1 MKGQS
6 AHNPLRFLSAMPTV
20 YLLRQSAPT
29 LQRTRSL
36 LLQAPGV
43 ELAGSSHVLA
53 DALTEIATL
62 APDIVASDLRLVD
75 SHAMRVALELGRM
88 PVRPQL
94 LLLTPTADDLQ
105 LFAALSAG
113 ANAYH
118 VDDGNGPGLVQALT
132 RLHDRRAMLSPQL
145 SRQALAAFGIE
156 RSPLATARQAPAA
169 LDASPAGRQ
178 IDQAS
183 RHLLTLLSQGL
194 LLAEIAALWTL
205 EAAEIERRVWRLVRL
220 LHVRSRELLIA

>member
-1 MKGQS
+1 
-6 AHNPLRFLSAMPTV
+6 MPTV
-20 YLLRQSAPT
+20 YLLRHNEPS

-36 LLQAPGV
+36 LLQADGV
-43 ELAGSSHVLA
+43 ELAGSSAVLS
-53 DALTEIATL
+53 DALEELATL

-75 SHAMRVALELGRM
+75 AHAMRVAHELGRL

-118 VDDGNGPGLVQALT
+118 VDDGSGAGLVEALT
-132 RLHDRRAMLSPQL
+132 RLHERRAMLSPQL
-145 SRQALAAFGIE
+145 ARQALAAFGIE
-156 RSPLATARQAPAA
+156 RSPLVMARQPAA
-169 LDASPAGRQ
+169 SQDTTPAGRQ

-183 RHLLTLLSQGL
+183 RHLLTLLAQGL
-194 LLAEIAALWTL
+194 LLSEIAALWAL
-205 EAAEIERRVWRLVRL
+205 DIAELQRRIWRQVRL

>member
-1 MKGQS
+1 M
-6 AHNPLRFLSAMPTV
+6 ATV
-20 YLLRQSAPT
+20 YLLRLSEHA

-36 LLQAPGV
+36 LLRAAGV
-43 ELAGSSHVLA
+43 ELAGSCSHLT
-53 DALTEIATL
+53 DALTEIAKL

-75 SHAMRVALELGRM
+75 SHAMRVAHELGRL

-94 LLLTPTADDLQ
+94 LLLAPTADDLQ

-118 VDDGNGPGLVQALT
+118 VDDGSGTGLVEALA

-145 SRQALAAFGIE
+145 ARQALAAFGME
-156 RSPLATARQAPAA
+156 RSPLTIARQAAAA
-169 LDASPAGRQ
+169 LDATPAGRQ

-183 RHLLTLLSQGL
+183 RHLLTLLAQGL
-194 LLAEIAALWTL
+194 LLAEIATLWTQ
-205 EAAEIERRVWRLVRL
+205 EIAEIERRVWRMVRL

>member
-1 MKGQS
+1 
-6 AHNPLRFLSAMPTV
+6 MPTV
-20 YLLRQSAPT
+20 YLLRLGEPT

-36 LLQAPGV
+36 LLQAHGV
-43 ELAGSSHVLA
+43 ELAGSSQVLV
-53 DALTEIATL
+53 DALAELPAR
-62 APDIVASDLRLVD
+62 APDIVACDLRLAD
-75 SHAMRVALELGRM
+75 SHAMRVAHELGRL

-118 VDDGNGPGLVQALT
+118 VDNGSGGGLVDAVA
-132 RLHDRRAMLSPQL
+132 RLHDRRATLSPQL
-145 SRQALAAFGIE
+145 ARQALAAFGME
-156 RSPLATARQAPAA
+156 RSPLAVARLAAAP

-183 RHLLTLLSQGL
+183 RHLLTLLAQGL
-194 LLAEIAALWTL
+194 LLAEVAALWAL
-205 EAAEIERRVWRLVRL
+205 EVAEIERRIWRLVRL
-220 LHVRSRELLIA
+220 LHVRSRELLLA

>member
-1 MKGQS
+1 
-6 AHNPLRFLSAMPTV
+6 MPAV
-20 YLLRQSAPT
+20 YLLRLNEPS
-29 LQRTRSL
+29 LHRTRAQL
-36 LLQAPGV
+36 LRADGV
-43 ELAGSSHVLA
+43 ELAGSSAVLA
-53 DALTEIATL
+53 DALEELAAI

-75 SHAMRVALELGRM
+75 SHAMRVAHELGRL

-94 LLLTPTADDLQ
+94 LLLAPTADDLQ

-118 VDDGNGPGLVQALT
+118 VDDGSGAGLVEALV
-132 RLHDRRAMLSPQL
+132 RLHDRRAMLSPQIA
-145 SRQALAAFGIE
+145 RQALAAFGIE
-156 RSPLATARQAPAA
+156 RSPLAIARQASAA

-183 RHLLTLLSQGL
+183 RHLLTLLAQGL
-194 LLAEIAALWTL
+194 LLAEIATLWTL
-205 EAAEIERRVWRLVRL
+205 EAAEIERRIWRLVRL

>member
-1 MKGQS
+1 M
-6 AHNPLRFLSAMPTV
+6 FTV
-20 YLLRQSAPT
+20 YLLRLSEPT

-36 LLQAPGV
+36 LLRADGV
-43 ELAGSSHVLA
+43 ELAGSNSVLG
-53 DALTEIATL
+53 DALGELAAL
-62 APDIVASDLRLVD
+62 APDIVACDLRLTD
-75 SHAMRVALELGRM
+75 SHAMRVAHELGRL

-118 VDDGNGPGLVQALT
+118 VDDGSGTGLVEALT

-145 SRQALAAFGIE
+145 ARQALAAFGIE
-156 RSPLATARQAPAA
+156 RSPLALARQAAAA
-169 LDASPAGRQ
+169 LDATPAGRQ
-178 IDQAS
+178 IDQS
-183 RHLLTLLSQGL
+183 TRHLLTLLAQGL
-194 LLAEIAALWTL
+194 LLAEIATLWKQHV
-205 EAAEIERRVWRLVRL
+205 ADIEGRVWRLVRL

>member
-1 MKGQS
+1 
-6 AHNPLRFLSAMPTV
+6 MPSV
-20 YLLRQSAPT
+20 YLLRRSEST

-36 LLQAPGV
+36 LQAHGV
-43 ELAGSSHVLA
+43 TLAGSCDTLA
-53 DALTEIATL
+53 DALDELALL
-62 APDIVASDLRLVD
+62 APDIVAGDLRLVD
-75 SHAMRVALELGRM
+75 SHAMRVAHELGRL

-118 VDDGNGPGLVQALT
+118 VDDGSGMGLVEALV

-145 SRQALAAFGIE
+145 ARQALAAFGIE
-156 RSPLATARQAPAA
+156 RSPLMVASQVAAAQDTTA
-169 LDASPAGRQ
+169 AGRQ

-183 RHLLTLLSQGL
+183 RHLLTLLAQGL
-194 LLAEIAALWTL
+194 LLAEIATLWKQDV
-205 EAAEIERRVWRLVRL
+205 AEIERRIWRLVRL

>member
-1 MKGQS
+1 
-6 AHNPLRFLSAMPTV
+6 MPTV
-20 YLLRQSAPT
+20 YLLRHGEPV

-36 LLQAPGV
+36 LLQAGGV
-43 ELAGSSHVLA
+43 QLAGSKALLA
-53 DALTEIATL
+53 DALDELATL

-75 SHAMRVALELGRM
+75 SHAMRVAHELGRL

-118 VDDGNGPGLVQALT
+118 VDEGSGTGLVEALQ
-132 RLHDRRAMLSPQL
+132 RLHERRAMLSPQL
-145 SRQALAAFGIE
+145 ARQALAAFGIE
-156 RSPLATARQAPAA
+156 RSPLATARQAAAA

-183 RHLLTLLSQGL
+183 RHLLTLLAQGL
-194 LLAEIAALWTL
+194 LLAEIATLWKL
-205 EAAEIERRVWRLVRL
+205 EAAEVERRIWRLVRL

>member
-1 MKGQS
+1 
-6 AHNPLRFLSAMPTV
+6 LSIVAMPTV
-20 YLLRQSAPT
+20 YLLRLSESA
-29 LQRTRSL
+29 LQRTRSQ
-36 LLQAPGV
+36 LLQAKGV

-53 DALTEIATL
+53 DGLAEIAVL

-75 SHAMRVALELGRM
+75 AHAMRVAHELGRL
-88 PVRPQL
+88 PIRPQL

-118 VDDGNGPGLVQALT
+118 VDDGSAAGLVQAIK

-145 SRQALAAFGIE
+145 ARQALAAFGIE
-156 RSPLATARQAPAA
+156 RSPLVTARQPAA
-169 LDASPAGRQ
+169 PLDASPAGRQ
-178 IDQAS
+178 IEQAS
-183 RHLLTLLSQGL
+183 RHLLTLLAQGL
-194 LLAEIAALWTL
+194 LLPEIATLWKL
-205 EAAEIERRVWRLVRL
+205 DADEIERRVWRLVRL

>member
-1 MKGQS
+1 MRGGHK
-6 AHNPLRFLSAMPTV
+6 PPPAMPTV
-20 YLLRQSAPT
+20 YLLRHGESV

-36 LLQAPGV
+36 LLQVGGIQ
-43 ELAGSSHVLA
+43 LAGCKSLLA
-53 DALTEIATL
+53 DALDELATL
-62 APDIVASDLRLVD
+62 APDIVACDLRLVD
-75 SHAMRVALELGRM
+75 SHAMRAAHELGRL

-118 VDDGNGPGLVQALT
+118 VDDGSAAGLVEALA
-132 RLHDRRAMLSPQL
+132 RLHERRAMLSPQL
-145 SRQALAAFGIE
+145 ARQALAAFGIE
-156 RSPLATARQAPAA
+156 RSPLAIARQAPAA

-183 RHLLTLLSQGL
+183 RHLLTLLAQGL
-194 LLAEIAALWTL
+194 LLAEVATLWKL
-205 EAAEIERRVWRLVRL
+205 DVAEIERRIWRTVRL

>member
-1 MKGQS
+1 
-6 AHNPLRFLSAMPTV
+6 MPTV
-20 YLLRQSAPT
+20 YLLRLSEPT

-36 LLQAPGV
+36 LLQAQGV
-43 ELAGSSHVLA
+43 ELAGSSTVLA
-53 DALTEIATL
+53 DALGELAAL

-75 SHAMRVALELGRM
+75 SHAMRVAHELGRL

-118 VDDGNGPGLVQALT
+118 VDDGSGKGLVESLS
-132 RLHDRRAMLSPQL
+132 RLHERRATLSPQL
-145 SRQALAAFGIE
+145 ARQALAAFGIE
-156 RSPLATARQAPAA
+156 RSPLTIARQAAA
-169 LDASPAGRQ
+169 PLDATPAGRQ
-178 IDQAS
+178 IEQAS
-183 RHLLTLLSQGL
+183 RHLLTLLAQGL
-194 LLAEIAALWTL
+194 LLAEIATLWKL
-205 EAAEIERRVWRLVRL
+205 EVAEIERRIWRLVRL

>member
-1 MKGQS
+1 
-6 AHNPLRFLSAMPTV
+6 MPTV
-20 YLLRQSAPT
+20 YLLRLSEAT

-36 LLQAPGV
+36 LLQAKGV
-43 ELAGSSHVLA
+43 ELAGSSTVLA
-53 DALTEIATL
+53 DALGELAAL

-75 SHAMRVALELGRM
+75 SHAMRVAHELGRL

-118 VDDGNGPGLVQALT
+118 VDDGGGAGLVEALM

-145 SRQALAAFGIE
+145 ARQAMAAFGIE
-156 RSPLATARQAPAA
+156 RSPLAMARQVAAP

-183 RHLLTLLSQGL
+183 RHLLTLLAQGL
-194 LLAEIAALWTL
+194 LLAEIATLWKL
-205 EAAEIERRVWRLVRL
+205 QAAEIEGRVWRLVRL

>member
-1 MKGQS
+1 MHG
-6 AHNPLRFLSAMPTV
+6 AVPSAMPTV
-20 YLLRQSAPT
+20 YLLRLSETT
-29 LQRTRSL
+29 LQRTRSQ
-36 LLQAPGV
+36 LLQAKGV
-43 ELAGSSHVLA
+43 ELVGSSPVLA
-53 DALTEIATL
+53 DGLAEIALL

-75 SHAMRVALELGRM
+75 AHAMRVAHELGRL

-118 VDDGNGPGLVQALT
+118 VDDGRVSGLVQAIT

-145 SRQALAAFGIE
+145 ARQALAAFGIE
-156 RSPLATARQAPAA
+156 RSPIVTARQAAA
-169 LDASPAGRQ
+169 PLDASPAGRQ
-178 IDQAS
+178 IEQAS
-183 RHLLTLLSQGL
+183 RHLLTLLAQGL
-194 LLAEIAALWTL
+194 LLPEIATLWKL
-205 EAAEIERRVWRLVRL
+205 DADEIERRVWRLVRL

>member
-1 MKGQS
+1 
-6 AHNPLRFLSAMPTV
+6 MPTV
-20 YLLRQSAPT
+20 YLLRLSGST

-43 ELAGSSHVLA
+43 ELAGSSPVLA
-53 DALTEIATL
+53 DALEELVRL
-62 APDIVASDLRLVD
+62 APDIVASDLRLAD
-75 SHAMRVALELGRM
+75 SHAMRVAHELGRL

-105 LFAALSAG
+105 LFAALCAG

-118 VDDGNGPGLVQALT
+118 VDDGSGAGLVEALA
-132 RLHDRRAMLSPQL
+132 RLHDRRARLSPQIA
-145 SRQALAAFGIE
+145 RQALAAFGIE
-156 RSPLATARQAPAA
+156 RSPLAVARLAPAA
-169 LDASPAGRQ
+169 QDATPAGRQ

-183 RHLLTLLSQGL
+183 RHLLTLLAQGL
-194 LLAEIAALWTL
+194 LMTEIAALWKL
-205 EAAEIERRVWRLVRL
+205 DVAEIERRAWRLVRL

>member
-1 MKGQS
+1 
-6 AHNPLRFLSAMPTV
+6 MPTV
-20 YLLRQSAPT
+20 YLLRLAETT

-36 LLQAPGV
+36 LLRADGV
-43 ELAGSSHVLA
+43 QLAGSHDHLT
-53 DALTEIATL
+53 DALAEIAAL

-75 SHAMRVALELGRM
+75 SHAMRVAHELGRL

-94 LLLTPTADDLQ
+94 LLLAPTADDLQ

-118 VDDGNGPGLVQALT
+118 VDDGSGTGLVEAIN
-132 RLHDRRAMLSPQL
+132 RLHDRRAMLNPQL
-145 SRQALAAFGIE
+145 ARQALAAFGIE
-156 RSPLATARQAPAA
+156 RSPLTVARQAPAA
-169 LDASPAGRQ
+169 QDASPAGRQ

-183 RHLLTLLSQGL
+183 RHLLTLLAQGL
-194 LLAEIAALWTL
+194 LLAEIVALWKL
-205 EAAEIERRVWRLVRL
+205 DLAEIERRIWRLVRL

>member
-1 MKGQS
+1 
-6 AHNPLRFLSAMPTV
+6 MPTV
-20 YLLRQSAPT
+20 YLLRVSAST
-29 LQRTRSL
+29 LQRTRSQ
-36 LLQAPGV
+36 LLQAAGL
-43 ELAGSSHVLA
+43 ELAGSHHHLT
-53 DALTEIATL
+53 DALPEIAAV

-75 SHAMRVALELGRM
+75 SHAMRVAHELGRL

-118 VDDGNGPGLVQALT
+118 VDDGSGTGLVQALM
-132 RLHDRRAMLSPQL
+132 RLHERRVMLSPQL
-145 SRQALAAFGIE
+145 ARQALAAFGTE
-156 RSPLATARQAPAA
+156 RSPLTIARQAPAA
-169 LDASPAGRQ
+169 QDASPAGRQ

-183 RHLLTLLSQGL
+183 RHVLTLLGQGL
-194 LLAEIAALWTL
+194 LLPEIAALWRL
-205 EAAEIERRVWRLVRL
+205 EAAEIERRIWRLVRL

>member
-1 MKGQS
+1 
-6 AHNPLRFLSAMPTV
+6 MPTV
-20 YLLRQSAPT
+20 YLLRLSAPT
-29 LQRTRSL
+29 LQRTRSQ

-43 ELAGSSHVLA
+43 ELAGSNAVLA
-53 DALTEIATL
+53 DALEEIATL
-62 APDIVASDLRLVD
+62 APDIVACDLRLVD
-75 SHAMRVALELGRM
+75 AHAMRVALELGRM

-118 VDDGNGPGLVQALT
+118 VDDGSSTGIVEALK
-132 RLHDRRAMLSPQL
+132 RLHERRAMLNPQL

-156 RSPLATARQAPAA
+156 RSPLVTARQAPAA

-194 LLAEIAALWTL
+194 LLAEIAALWKL

>member
-1 MKGQS
+1 
-6 AHNPLRFLSAMPTV
+6 MPTV
-20 YLLRQSAPT
+20 YLLRLGEPT

-36 LLQAPGV
+36 LLQARGV
-43 ELAGSSHVLA
+43 ELAGSSQVLV
-53 DALTEIATL
+53 DALAELPAR
-62 APDIVASDLRLVD
+62 APDIVACDLRLAD
-75 SHAMRVALELGRM
+75 SHAMRVAHELGRL

-118 VDDGNGPGLVQALT
+118 VDEGGGSGLVDALA
-132 RLHDRRAMLSPQL
+132 RLHDRRATLSPQL
-145 SRQALAAFGIE
+145 ARQALAAFGIE
-156 RSPLATARQAPAA
+156 RSPLAVARLAAAP

-178 IDQAS
+178 VDQAG
-183 RHLLTLLSQGL
+183 RHLLTLLAQGL
-194 LLAEIAALWTL
+194 LLAEVAALWAL
-205 EAAEIERRVWRLVRL
+205 EVAEIERRIWRLVRL

>member
-1 MKGQS
+1 MRVVFI
-6 AHNPLRFLSAMPTV
+6 PAMAATV
-20 YLLRQSAPT
+20 YLLRLSEHV

-36 LLQAPGV
+36 LLRADGV
-43 ELAGSSHVLA
+43 ELAGSCGNLT
-53 DALTEIATL
+53 DALRDVAQL

-75 SHAMRVALELGRM
+75 SHAMRVALELGRL

-118 VDDGNGPGLVQALT
+118 VDDGSGTGLVDALA
-132 RLHDRRAMLSPQL
+132 RLHDRRARLSPQL
-145 SRQALAAFGIE
+145 ARQALAAFGMA
-156 RSPLATARQAPAA
+156 RSPVATARQAAAA

-183 RHLLTLLSQGL
+183 RHLLTLLAQGL
-194 LLAEIAALWTL
+194 LLAEIATLWKQ
-205 EAAEIERRVWRLVRL
+205 EVAEIERRIWRLVRL
-220 LHVRSRELLIA
+220 LHVRSKELLIA

>member
-1 MKGQS
+1 
-6 AHNPLRFLSAMPTV
+6 MPTV
-20 YLLRQSAPT
+20 YLLRHSGSM
-29 LQRTRSL
+29 LQRSRSL
-36 LLQAPGV
+36 LLQADGI
-43 ELAGSSHVLA
+43 ELAGACESLE
-53 DALTEIATL
+53 DALDELAVL

-75 SHAMRVALELGRM
+75 SHAMRVALELGRL

-118 VDDGNGPGLVQALT
+118 VEDGSCTGLVEALLN
-132 RLHDRRAMLSPQL
+132 LHERRARLSPQL
-145 SRQALAAFGIE
+145 ARQAMAAFGIE
-156 RSPLATARQAPAA
+156 RSPLSSARQAAAA

-183 RHLLTLLSQGL
+183 RHLLTLLAQGQ
-194 LLAEIAALWTL
+194 LLAEIAALWKL
-205 EAAEIERRVWRLVRL
+205 EVAEIERRSWRLVRL
-220 LHVRSRELLIA
+220 LHVRSRELQIA